1 MRDRVERREAEE
13 NGLKVVLSEKEE
25 SGEERVVLVGRNGR
39 AREVAEVDIVEEM
52 DKVVRRGIRVY

>member
-1 MRDRVERREAEE
+1 M
-13 NGLKVVLSEKEE
+13 LSEKEE
-25 SGEERVVLVGRNGR
+25 SEEKHCGEERVVLVGRNGR